1 MLYCTRTTP
10 AEDRE
15 PAMIRG
21 SAVSGIT
28 DPLTPLCETF
38 SALRTLGR
46 IEKINEKC
54 PGRTQET
61 ICYTSESTAV
71 STRSTK
77 TSPIQSHRNALPTI
91 CFYFSFSSFFFFS
104 LQLESKRRRHTN
116 KSPHYQHSA
125 SRPTPLSILLRRSS
139 VDVQMSTDRFGVSLP
154 VLEFLHKR
162 HHIYHIEVLK
172 IFFVNPRQST
182 RHLRGSGRHV
192 LGLDETEFPAYS
204 QPESRSSLEEKQLGS
219 RSDAGWGERC
229 ATSWTL
235 YPRLLMTPS

>member
-1 MLYCTRTTP
+1 M
-10 AEDRE
+10 
-15 PAMIRG
+15 
-21 SAVSGIT
+21 SGPYT
-28 DPLTPLCETF
+28 GNDLLHVGKHSCVNKKHQNVPHTKPLQRFTYNMFLF
-38 SALRTLGR
+38 FL
-46 IEKINEKC
+46 
-54 PGRTQET
+54 
-61 ICYTSESTAV
+61 
-71 STRSTK
+71 
-77 TSPIQSHRNALPTI
+77 
-91 CFYFSFSSFFFFS
+91 FFFFFPFS